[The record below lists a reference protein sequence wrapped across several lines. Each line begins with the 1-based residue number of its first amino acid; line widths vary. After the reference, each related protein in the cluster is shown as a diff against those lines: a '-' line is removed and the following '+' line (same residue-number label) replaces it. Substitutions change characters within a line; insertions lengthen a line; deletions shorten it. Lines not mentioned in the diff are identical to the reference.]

1 MAIKS
6 SFEPKDARITF
17 EEEDYQS
24 DEEKDTS
31 NDWNQQQPRKRKTGT
46 QALVEFLNTTCPEE
60 FQKDAPK
67 RASALFFRKRKSTST
82 STNEKQRKNYIEII
96 ANPFSFKPKNS
107 KSSPTS
113 SHPIIP
119 MRKGTI
125 LPKCNV
131 GGINNTPNMLVPAP
145 LLSKGGAIVR
155 PCLQP
160 QHHFGEQQEEDE
172 EELLNV
178 LPRTQ
183 SATSSSL
190 SAVAEEDDIIEKG
203 LKQRLNQYKELHLQ
217 KPSDLISKS
226 VAQEHTMALEVVFS
240 MVNEHQQQR
249 EENRKRKSK
258 TRHVQVQTIP
268 CDNIGRTQQ
277 GDETLML
284 VQQELEQEKL
294 LNSKLEA
301 TLEELTDH
309 YETLC
314 GLAYSKLRQVWE
326 EKVKWENACFEAKER
341 CWHQHQQQI
350 LGSES

>member
-67 RASALFFRKRKSTST
+67 RASALFFRKRKSTAS

-96 ANPFSFKPKNS
+96 ANPFNFKPKNS
-107 KSSPTS
+107 KSPPSS

-131 GGINNTPNMLVPAP
+131 GSINNTPNMLVPAP

-160 QHHFGEQQEEDE
+160 QQHFEEEPEEDE
-172 EELLNV
+172 EEILNV
-178 LPRTQ
+178 LPKPQ
-183 SATSSSL
+183 SATSL
-190 SAVAEEDDIIEKG
+190 SVVAEEDDIIEKG
-203 LKQRLNQYKELHLQ
+203 LKQRLNHYKELHLQ

-226 VAQEHTMALEVVFS
+226 VAREHTMALEVVFS
-240 MVNEHQQQR
+240 MVNDHQQQR
-249 EENRKRKSK
+249 EENKKRKPK
-258 TRHVQVQTIP
+258 TRHIQVQTMP
-268 CDNIGRTQQ
+268 CDNIGMAQ
-277 GDETLML
+277 GDEVLMV
-284 VQQELEQEKL
+284 VQQELEQERL

-326 EKVKWENACFEAKER
+326 EKVRWENACFEAKER

-350 LGSES
+350 LGSEL

>member
-17 EEEDYQS
+17 EEEDYHT
-24 DEEKDTS
+24 DEEKDVS

-67 RASALFFRKRKSTST
+67 RSSALFFRKRKSTT
-82 STNEKQRKNYIEII
+82 TTTNEKQRKNYIEII
-96 ANPFSFKPKNS
+96 ANPFNFKPKNS
-107 KSSPTS
+107 KSSPSS
-113 SHPIIP
+113 SHPILP
-119 MRKGTI
+119 MRKGAI

-145 LLSKGGAIVR
+145 LLSKGGGIVR
-155 PCLQP
+155 PSLQP
-160 QHHFGEQQEEDE
+160 QEQLEEEQEEDE
-172 EELLNV
+172 EEILNV

-183 SATSSSL
+183 STTSSSE
-190 SAVAEEDDIIEKG
+190 AEDDIIEKG
-203 LKQRLNQYKELHLQ
+203 LKQRLNYYKESQLQ

-226 VAQEHTMALEVVFS
+226 VAQEHTTALEVVFS
-240 MVNEHQQQR
+240 MVNSHQQQE
-249 EENRKRKSK
+249 EENQKRKSK
-258 TRHVQVQTIP
+258 TRHIQVQTMP
-268 CDNIGRTQQ
+268 YNAETVQ
-277 GDETLML
+277 GEETLML

-301 TLEELTDH
+301 TLEEITDH

-326 EKVKWENACFEAKER
+326 EKVRWENACFEAKER

-350 LGSES
+350 LGSEL

>member
-31 NDWNQQQPRKRKTGT
+31 NGWNQQQPRKRKTGT

-60 FQKDAPK
+60 FQKDTPK

-82 STNEKQRKNYIEII
+82 NTNEKQRKNYIEII
-96 ANPFSFKPKNS
+96 ANPFNFKPKNS

-131 GGINNTPNMLVPAP
+131 GVPAP

-160 QHHFGEQQEEDE
+160 QRRFGEQQEEDE
-172 EELLNV
+172 EETLNV
-178 LPRTQ
+178 LPKTR
-183 SATSSSL
+183 SASSSSL
-190 SAVAEEDDIIEKG
+190 SVVAEEHDIIEKG
-203 LKQRLNQYKELHLQ
+203 LKQRLNHYKEIHQQ

-226 VAQEHTMALEVVFS
+226 VAQEHAMALEVVFS

-249 EENRKRKSK
+249 EENKTRKSK
-258 TRHVQVQTIP
+258 TRHVQVQTMP
-268 CDNIGRTQQ
+268 CDNIGMTQQ

-284 VQQELEQEKL
+284 VQQELEHEKL

-350 LGSES
+350 LGSEL